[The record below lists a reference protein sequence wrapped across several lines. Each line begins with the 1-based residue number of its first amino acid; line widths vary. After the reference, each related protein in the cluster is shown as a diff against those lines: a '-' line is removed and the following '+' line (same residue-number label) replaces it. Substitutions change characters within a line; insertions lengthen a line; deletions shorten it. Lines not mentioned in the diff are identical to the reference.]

1 MRTRSFATVIIAVLI
16 LNFAGLA
23 ATDDRHRV
31 VKKSQATR
39 LVTLLPASDGVAV
52 FDAKRFLNDA
62 LPKLLSANQT
72 VLGEIMAKITE
83 MENRTGI
90 DLRKFDQVAV
100 GVTSKQIS
108 PKETDFEPVAIASGD
123 ISAGALI
130 AIARLA
136 SNGTYREENISG
148 HTVYIFVP
156 KDVAHKAA
164 TKTPNSQVANTIDHV
179 FSTVNKEFAVT
190 ALDKN
195 TLAIG
200 TLPRVRETLLGQSHV
215 SAELTGLLS
224 QKETAVMSFA
234 LRTPDGMAKL
244 VSLDNDDFG
253 KNIDSIQLLSG
264 SVEVAA
270 IGTTLHLA
278 ARTKKPDQAQSLK
291 DTLDGLQIIGK
302 AVFGGSKRPDQQI
315 YGRLIKNAKF
325 DLHGSDVS
333 LDLLIPQAD
342 IDALVAKLK

>member
-1 MRTRSFATVIIAVLI
+1 MKTRSFAVVVIAVLL

-23 ATDDRHRV
+23 ATNNRRHA

-62 LPKLLSANQT
+62 LPKLLSANQPL
-72 VLGEIMAKITE
+72 LGQIMAKISE

-90 DLRKFDQVAV
+90 DLRKFEQVAV

-108 PKETDFEPVAIASGD
+108 AKETDFEPVAIASGD

-130 AIARLA
+130 AIAKLA
-136 SNGTYREENISG
+136 SNGTYRVETLSD
-148 HTVYIFVP
+148 HTVYIFTP
-156 KDVAHKAA
+156 KDIAAKVAAKN
-164 TKTPNSQVANTIDHV
+164 PNSQVAGTVDHV
-179 FSTVNKEFAVT
+179 FSEMTKEFAVT

-200 TLPRVRETLLGQSHV
+200 CLARIHETLLGQSHV

-244 VSLDNDDFG
+244 VSLDNDDLG
-253 KNIDSIQLLSG
+253 ASIDSIQLLSG

-270 IGTTLHLA
+270 IGTTLHVA
-278 ARTKKPDQAQSLK
+278 ARTKKPDQAVSLK

-302 AVFGGSKRPDQQI
+302 AVFGGSKRADQQV

-342 IDALVAKLK
+342 IDALVAKIK

>member
-1 MRTRSFATVIIAVLI
+1 MKTRSFAAVVIAVLL
-16 LNFAGLA
+16 LNFVGLA
-23 ATDDRHRV
+23 AGDDNRRV
-31 VKKSQATR
+31 AKKGQVSR
-39 LVTLLPASDGVAV
+39 LVTLLPSSDGVAV

-62 LPKLLSANQT
+62 LPKLLSANQAI
-72 VLGEIMAKITE
+72 LGEIMAKITE

-100 GVTSKQIS
+100 GVTSKQVS
-108 PKETDFEPVAIASGD
+108 ATQTDFEPVAIASGD

-130 AIARLA
+130 AIVKLA
-136 SNGTYREENISG
+136 SNGTYREETISG

-156 KDVAHKAA
+156 KDVAHKTAA
-164 TKTPNSQVANTIDHV
+164 KSPNSQVADTIDHV
-179 FSTVNKEFAVT
+179 LSSVTKEFAVT
-190 ALDKN
+190 ALDRN

-200 TLPRVRETLLGQSHV
+200 TVPRIRETLRGQSHV

-244 VSLDNDDFG
+244 VSLDNDEFG
-253 KNIDSIQLLSG
+253 TNIDSIQLLSG
-264 SVEVAA
+264 SVEVAT
-270 IGTTLHLA
+270 IGTTLRLA

-291 DTLDGLQIIGK
+291 DTLDGLQIVGK
-302 AVFGGSKRPDQQI
+302 AVFGGSKRPDQQV
-315 YGRLIKNAKF
+315 YARLIRNAKF